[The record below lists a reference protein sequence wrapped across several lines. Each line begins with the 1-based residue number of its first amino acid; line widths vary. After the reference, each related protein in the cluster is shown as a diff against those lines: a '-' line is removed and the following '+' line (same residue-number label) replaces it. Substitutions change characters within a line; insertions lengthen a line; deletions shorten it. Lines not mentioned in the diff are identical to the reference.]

1 MDKTKTVYGYNPITL
16 EFTGAQYAH
25 LCPVTKNMYLMP
37 ANTVDIAPVDFE
49 DGFAFVLEND
59 EWVKIADERGKEVYC
74 CETGEVV
81 GFVNNLVGDVKE
93 GQTTLKPEVGQTWD
107 GEKWET
113 PVPSIYADEAFVYAL
128 HAKYNQETITSGLA
142 VFKVDD
148 RTRQSMTEAI
158 LFLRDLGVNA
168 PATVD
173 WSAEN
178 GFFELTLAQLE
189 TAIIAIGAH
198 RQKGFSA
205 RKTILAE
212 LTETTTKDQA
222 TTRFN
227 ELVNE

>member
-1 MDKTKTVYGYNPITL
+1 MEKTKTVYGYDPISF

-37 ANTVDIAPVDFE
+37 ANTVDFAPVDFE
-49 DGFAFVLEND
+49 DGFAFVLENNK
-59 EWVKIADERGKEVYC
+59 WVKIADERGKEVYS

-81 GFVNNLVGDVKE
+81 GHVNNLIGDVKE
-93 GQTTLKPEVGQTWD
+93 NHTTLKPETGQEWD

-113 PVPSIYADEAFVYAL
+113 PVPSIYADEAFIYAL
-128 HAKYNQETITSGLA
+128 HAKYNQETIMSGGA
-142 VFKVDD
+142 EFGVDD
-148 RTRQSMTEAI
+148 KTRASITEAV
-158 LFLRDLGVNA
+158 LFLRDLGENA
-168 PATVD
+168 LAIVD

-189 TAIIAIGAH
+189 TAILAIGVH

-205 RKTILAE
+205 RKTVLAE
-212 LTETTTKDQA
+212 LTDTTTKDQV

-227 ELVNE
+227 TLTRD